1 MKNARNL
8 ILIVEDDEKLRQTLE
23 DFLTANHFAVLTAV
37 DGEQALTLYYANNHL
52 IDLILLDGML
62 PGMDGFDVLKT
73 ALIRHIY
80 VKLFKYT
87 VDKSALFTGKNPVIK
102 NEPEKLVF
110 YDRER
115 EVFMKNAR
123 NLILIVEDD
132 EKLRQTLEDFLTA
145 NHFAVLTAVDG
156 EQALTLYYAN
166 NHLIDLILLD
176 GMLPGMDGFDV
187 LKTIRQCSDVPII
200 MLTARESEED
210 QLTGLTNGA
219 DNYITKPFRLRVLK
233 AHMDVLL
240 KRNNRAAADE
250 IEAGKLRLEQ
260 ASQRAFADEVPL
272 NLTPKE
278 FALLLY
284 FVQNR
289 DLVLTREVILDAVW
303 GFDYQGDIRTVDTLV
318 KQLRKKLPDSCPYIQ
333 SIYGVGYRF
342 EVTDHE

>member
-1 MKNARNL
+1 MSNETRR
-8 ILIVEDDEKLRQTLE
+8 ILLVEDEKAIRDAVTAYLE
-23 DFLTANHFAVLTAV
+23 RENYWVTAV
-37 DGEQALTLYYANNHL
+37 GDGQEALEEFSKHHF
-52 IDLILLDGML
+52 DLVILDLML
-62 PGMDGFDVLKT
+62 PRVPGERVCR
-73 ALIRHIY
+73 AIR
-80 VKLFKYT
+80 
-87 VDKSALFTGKNPVIK
+87 DN
-102 NEPEKLVF
+102 
-110 YDRER
+110 
-115 EVFMKNAR
+115 
-123 NLILIVEDD
+123 
-132 EKLRQTLEDFLTA
+132 
-145 NHFAVLTAVDG
+145 
-156 EQALTLYYAN
+156 
-166 NHLIDLILLD
+166 
-176 GMLPGMDGFDV
+176 
-187 LKTIRQCSDVPII
+187 SDVPII

-240 KRNNRAAADE
+240 KRNNRAAAGE

-260 ASQRAFADEVPL
+260 ASQRAFADKVPL

>member
-1 MKNARNL
+1 MRLLVIEDENRLAQNLAELLRRQGYTVDVSSDGVSGYDNAVTD
-8 ILIVEDDEKLRQTLE
+8 I
-23 DFLTANHFAVLTAV
+23 
-37 DGEQALTLYYANNHL
+37 Y
-52 IDLILLDGML
+52 DLILLDAML
-62 PGMDGFDVLKT
+62 PGMDGF
-73 ALIRHIY
+73 
-80 VKLFKYT
+80 
-87 VDKSALFTGKNPVIK
+87 
-102 NEPEKLVF
+102 E
-110 YDRER
+110 
-115 EVFMKNAR
+115 
-123 NLILIVEDD
+123 
-132 EKLRQTLEDFLTA
+132 
-145 NHFAVLTAVDG
+145 
-156 EQALTLYYAN
+156 
-166 NHLIDLILLD
+166 
-176 GMLPGMDGFDV
+176 V
-187 LKTIRQCSDVPII
+187 LKTIRQYSDVPII

-240 KRNNRAAADE
+240 KRNNRAAAGE

-342 EVTDHE
+342 EVNYE

>member
-1 MKNARNL
+1 MGKRILLVDDEPL
-8 ILIVEDDEKLRQTLE
+8 ILKGLKYTLE
-23 DFLTANHFAVLTAV
+23 QEGYETDSAM
-37 DGEQALTLYYANNHL
+37 DGEEALEKFAAQPC
-52 IDLILLDGML
+52 DLILLDVML
-62 PGMDGFDVLKT
+62 PK
-73 ALIRHIY
+73 
-80 VKLFKYT
+80 
-87 VDKSALFTGKNPVIK
+87 
-102 NEPEKLVF
+102 
-110 YDRER
+110 
-115 EVFMKNAR
+115 
-123 NLILIVEDD
+123 
-132 EKLRQTLEDFLTA
+132 
-145 NHFAVLTAVDG
+145 
-156 EQALTLYYAN
+156 
-166 NHLIDLILLD
+166 LD
-176 GMLPGMDGFDV
+176 GLSV
-187 LKTIRQCSDVPII
+187 CQRIREHSNVPII

-240 KRNNRAAADE
+240 KRNNRAAAGE

>member
-1 MKNARNL
+1 
-8 ILIVEDDEKLRQTLE
+8 
-23 DFLTANHFAVLTAV
+23 
-37 DGEQALTLYYANNHL
+37 
-52 IDLILLDGML
+52 
-62 PGMDGFDVLKT
+62 
-73 ALIRHIY
+73 
-80 VKLFKYT
+80 
-87 VDKSALFTGKNPVIK
+87 
-102 NEPEKLVF
+102 
-110 YDRER
+110 
-115 EVFMKNAR
+115 
-123 NLILIVEDD
+123 
-132 EKLRQTLEDFLTA
+132 
-145 NHFAVLTAVDG
+145 
-156 EQALTLYYAN
+156 
-166 NHLIDLILLD
+166 
-176 GMLPGMDGFDV
+176 MLPGMDGFDV

-240 KRNNRAAADE
+240 KRNNRAAAGE

>member
-1 MKNARNL
+1 MSNETRR
-8 ILIVEDDEKLRQTLE
+8 ILLVEDEKAIRDAVTAYLE
-23 DFLTANHFAVLTAV
+23 RENYWVTAV
-37 DGEQALTLYYANNHL
+37 GDGQEALEEFSKHHF
-52 IDLILLDGML
+52 DLVILDLML
-62 PGMDGFDVLKT
+62 PRVPGERVCR
-73 ALIRHIY
+73 AIR
-80 VKLFKYT
+80 
-87 VDKSALFTGKNPVIK
+87 DN
-102 NEPEKLVF
+102 
-110 YDRER
+110 
-115 EVFMKNAR
+115 
-123 NLILIVEDD
+123 
-132 EKLRQTLEDFLTA
+132 
-145 NHFAVLTAVDG
+145 
-156 EQALTLYYAN
+156 
-166 NHLIDLILLD
+166 
-176 GMLPGMDGFDV
+176 
-187 LKTIRQCSDVPII
+187 SDVPII

-240 KRNNRAAADE
+240 KRNNRAAAGE

-318 KQLRKKLPDSCPYIQ
+318 KQIRKKLPDSCPYIQ